1 MAVSLRLSVKNIRM
15 KYESHITQSS
25 CSAESIY
32 RVLGNL
38 KNLERVRDMIP
49 QDKIQE
55 LEIEKDY
62 VRVKVNG
69 LGQKIGFFIADKEEN
84 KVVKYGVENSPIAV
98 TMWVQMKEVAPRD
111 TRIKLTVDAD
121 IPFMFRMMMEK
132 KLQDGLNQA
141 ADMLAQFPYE
151 EWEKGEQA

>member
-1 MAVSLRLSVKNIRM
+1 M
-15 KYESHITQSS
+15 KYESHITRSAS
-25 CSAESIY
+25 SAESIY

-38 KNLERVRDMIP
+38 KNLERVRGMIP

-55 LEIEKDY
+55 LEIEEDY

-69 LGQKIGFFIADKEEN
+69 LGQKIGVFIADKEDR
-84 KVVKYGVENSPIAV
+84 KVVKYGVENSPVPV
-98 TMWVQMKEVAPRD
+98 TLWIQMKEAAPAD
-111 TRIKLTVDAD
+111 TRLKLTMEAD

-132 KLQDGLNQA
+132 KLQDGLDRA

-151 EWEKGEQA
+151 EWGKGETV